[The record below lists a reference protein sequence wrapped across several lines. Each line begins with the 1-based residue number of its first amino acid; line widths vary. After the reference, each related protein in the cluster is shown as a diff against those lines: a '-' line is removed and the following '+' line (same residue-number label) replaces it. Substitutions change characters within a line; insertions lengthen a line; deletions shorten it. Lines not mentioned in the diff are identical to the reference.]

1 MPVPGNAKD
10 EIESGSICMNCA
22 DVIREIPLYSYGEV
36 SSDLEESIES
46 HLSDCP
52 ACREELA
59 RHHLFLE
66 RLDERQE
73 VSDMALLTA
82 CRADLRRQLA
92 GEETKRSAPGWFG
105 WNWADSLRGFSRLHI
120 PLRIPVGAM
129 ALVALGWF
137 GARYTPEK
145 FGGIRAG
152 LTGPMFSTVQSVEPA
167 APGKVR
173 IAVDEVQRR
182 VVDGNMEDP
191 RIQEML
197 MNALR
202 EESNPGVR
210 VESIGVLQNSADSE
224 EVRQALIDAVSH
236 DPNAGVR
243 LKALEGLKPYAG
255 DAAVRKTLANVLL
268 KDDNAGVRVQAIDLL
283 TTHHDDSIVGVLQDV
298 MQKEDDSYIRTRCR
312 DLLEAMKASVGT
324 Y

>member
-1 MPVPGNAKD
+1 
-10 EIESGSICMNCA
+10 MNCA
-22 DVIREIPLYSYGEV
+22 EVIREIPLYSYGEV
-36 SSDLEESIES
+36 SSDLEERIES
-46 HLSDCP
+46 HLSDCA

-59 RHHLFLE
+59 RQRLFLE
-66 RLDERQE
+66 RLDEREE
-73 VSDMALLTA
+73 VADMALLTA

-92 GEETKRSAPGWFG
+92 GEETKRSGNSWFG

-191 RIQEML
+191 QIQEML

-224 EVRQALIDAVSH
+224 QVRQALIDAVSH

-283 TTHHDDSIVGVLQDV
+283 TTQHDDSIVGVLQDV
-298 MQKEDDSYIRTRCR
+298 MQKEDDGYIRTRCR